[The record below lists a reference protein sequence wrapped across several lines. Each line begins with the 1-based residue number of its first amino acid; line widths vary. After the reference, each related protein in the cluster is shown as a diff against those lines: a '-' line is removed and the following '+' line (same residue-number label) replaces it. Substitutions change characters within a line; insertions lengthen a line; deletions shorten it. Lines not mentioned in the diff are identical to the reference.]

1 MHLGRRSGT
10 VASSLRQSCCSWL
23 CCGSGTSSAAS
34 SPTED
39 AGSRA
44 SRKVDN
50 GIVSQQG
57 TRPRPTS
64 QPTQNGGGAVV
75 YEVTRNLTNDI
86 RQGNAQNPPIKSCS
100 TAAGRK
106 VSPISNDV
114 SHATA
119 AAVIRTQKSSDGSN
133 GDALATV
140 LVIPSGGPS
149 TSSVSSSPD
158 ETRKSGCG
166 AKLEGLQNKLTD
178 FWTNNV
184 MPGGGPRRY
193 AKNSAASTNPK
204 YSLQQHAN
212 SDEALSVLA
221 SRGSRSLPVTCRPV
235 FPQHILIPPSAE
247 CLKLAPSPAALEMA
261 LESMHENI
269 DLPKLDSRISFTGG
283 GLRPTTRSSRSA
295 TLMTSM
301 GSPTGEL
308 PDSGLSAESPAPLPS
323 FLEIL
328 ALLYQ
333 PTTVI
338 IHRLPAA
345 GRLPALSDHLSGV
358 LFHIF
363 CFLFSDARD
372 GKAGTDSLF
381 PGSTWADTAIQCMS

>member
-1 MHLGRRSGT
+1 MHAIVLVLKNNHDLGHLGRRSGT
-10 VASSLRQSCCSWL
+10 VATSLRQSCCSWL
-23 CCGSGTSSAAS
+23 CCGSGISSAAS

-44 SRKVDN
+44 SCKADN
-50 GIVSQQG
+50 GVVPQQG

-75 YEVTRNLTNDI
+75 YEVTRNLTNDVHP
-86 RQGNAQNPPIKSCS
+86 GNPQNPPIKSCS
-100 TAAGRK
+100 TGAGRK

-114 SHATA
+114 SPATA
-119 AAVIRTQKSSDGSN
+119 AAVIRTQKSADGLN

-140 LVIPSGGPS
+140 LVIPSAPS
-149 TSSVSSSPD
+149 TSSGSSSPD

-184 MPGGGPRRY
+184 MSGGGPRRY

-247 CLKLAPSPAALEMA
+247 SLKLAPSPAALEMA

-269 DLPKLDSRISFTGG
+269 DRPKLDSRISFTGG
-283 GLRPTTRSSRSA
+283 GLRTTTRSSRSA

-328 ALLYQ
+328 GWFY
-333 PTTVI
+333 
-338 IHRLPAA
+338 
-345 GRLPALSDHLSGV
+345 
-358 LFHIF
+358 F
-363 CFLFSDARD
+363 
-372 GKAGTDSLF
+372 
-381 PGSTWADTAIQCMS
+381 